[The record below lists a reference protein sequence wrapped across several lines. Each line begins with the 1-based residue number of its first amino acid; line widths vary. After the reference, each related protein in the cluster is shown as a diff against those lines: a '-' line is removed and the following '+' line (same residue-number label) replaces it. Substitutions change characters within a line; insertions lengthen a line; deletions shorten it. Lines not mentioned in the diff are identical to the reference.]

1 MIFDA
6 RTGFLFLGLLSLVV
20 ALALWAV
27 LFRQRRP
34 SLHLWC
40 GGGLAAAGSS
50 FLLALRD
57 WVPDLFG
64 HTLAALLAFA
74 MLVLKLQAIR
84 LELKAPEP
92 RHRLVVLVLAYLALY
107 AILRLEFSAAATFA
121 MLLGVVLV
129 MNARIAWW
137 AWRLGLQEG
146 RRSAR
151 WISVAFGAMAVMY
164 GIRLIHIGLGTFDTH
179 LLTQGY
185 DALIF
190 ALTSV
195 LGIILS
201 NLGWLWLGISRG
213 IVVKSDLD
221 PKPILEAGYLG
232 GGIAFSRPL
241 HQATEGR
248 VVETIRVAPIRRT
261 VTVEDQ
267 RLAERHARGCIVVI
281 DEDDAV
287 AERLRALFTDAG
299 YACDSHGSTRAYLE
313 KLVANRPR
321 FPGPSCVICDVRAI
335 TSDGLEPEPCLVVGP
350 TAVPLLLTG
359 RIEDMPLALSA
370 LRAGALDV
378 LVKPLDSASLQAAVS
393 KALAVSAERRRQ
405 CLQQEELGTRFQ
417 SLTGREREIAHRV
430 ALGQRNQEVA
440 EALEISLRTVKRHRQ
455 QVMRKMQVET
465 LADLV
470 RVMDSLRPEAA
481 RANGLMADRRM
492 TGVDP
497 SVVTGS
503 ATEARRCSTPAFSRV
518 NNPVS
523 ATADTPNSVSGSARP
538 CRG

>member
-57 WVPDLFG
+57 SVPDLFS
-64 HTLAALLAFA
+64 HTLAALLAFV
-74 MLVLKLQAIR
+74 MLVLKLQAVR
-84 LELKAPEP
+84 LELDAPESG
-92 RHRLVVLVLAYLALY
+92 HRLVVLVLAYLALY

-121 MLLGVVLV
+121 VLLGVVLV

-164 GIRLIHIGLGTFDTH
+164 GIRLINVGLGTFDTH

-201 NLGWLWLGISRG
+201 NLGWLWLSISRA
-213 IVVKSDLD
+213 IAVKSDLD
-221 PKPILEAGYLG
+221 TRPVLGAGDLG
-232 GGIAFSRPL
+232 GGIAFSRRRHPPS
-241 HQATEGR
+241 AGS
-248 VVETIRVAPIRRT
+248 VVEAIRVAPIRRA
-261 VTVEDQ
+261 VTVDDQ

-281 DEDDAV
+281 DEDDEV

-299 YACDSHGSTRAYLE
+299 YACDIYGSTRAYLE
-313 KLVANRPR
+313 ELAEKRPR
-321 FPGPSCVICDVRAI
+321 FPGPSCVVCDLRAI
-335 TSDGLEPEPCLVVGP
+335 ALDDLELEPRLLGP
-350 TAVPLLLTG
+350 NAAPLLLAG
-359 RIEDMPLALSA
+359 GIDDMQPALSA

-378 LVKPLDSASLQAAVS
+378 LVKPLDSASIQAAVS
-393 KALAVSAERRRQ
+393 QALAVNAERRRQ
-405 CLQQEELGTRFQ
+405 CLQQEELGMRFQ

-455 QVMRKMQVET
+455 QVMRKMQVAT

-481 RANGLMADRRM
+481 RVNGLVADRRM

-497 SVVTGS
+497 SAGPGS
-503 ATEARRCSTPAFSRV
+503 VTEARRRSTPAFSRA
-518 NNPVS
+518 NNPAS
-523 ATADTPNSVSGSARP
+523 ATADTPNSVWESARP
-538 CRG
+538 CLD

>member
-50 FLLALRD
+50 VLLALRD
-57 WVPDLFG
+57 SIPDLFG

-84 LELKAPEP
+84 LELDAPESG
-92 RHRLVVLVLAYLALY
+92 HRLVVLVLAYLALY
-107 AILRLEFSAAATFA
+107 AILRLEFSTAATFA
-121 MLLGVVLV
+121 VLLGVVLV

-164 GIRLIHIGLGTFDTH
+164 GIRLINIGLGTFDTH

-201 NLGWLWLGISRG
+201 NLGWLWLGISQG
-213 IVVKSDLD
+213 GAVKPDHD
-221 PKPILEAGYLG
+221 QKPILEAGHLG
-232 GGIAFSRPL
+232 GGIAFSRPP
-241 HQATEGR
+241 HQ
-248 VVETIRVAPIRRT
+248 TIAAGVFEAIRAAPIRRA

-267 RLAERHARGCIVVI
+267 RLAERHARGCIIVI

-287 AERLRALFTDAG
+287 TEGLRAVFTDAG
-299 YACDSHGSTRAYLE
+299 YACDSHRSTRAYLE
-313 KLVANRPR
+313 ELAVNRPR
-321 FPGPSCVICDVRAI
+321 FPGPFCVICDVRAI
-335 TSDGLEPEPCLVVGP
+335 TSDGLEPEPRLVGP
-350 TAVPLLLTG
+350 AAAPLLLTG
-359 RIEDMPLALSA
+359 AIEDMPLALSA

-417 SLTGREREIAHRV
+417 SLTVREREIAHRV

-440 EALEISLRTVKRHRQ
+440 EALAISLRTVKRHRQ

-470 RVMDSLRPEAA
+470 RVMDSLGPETA
-481 RANGLMADRRM
+481 RVNGLVADRRM
-492 TGVDP
+492 TGVDLSAEP
-497 SVVTGS
+497 GSV
-503 ATEARRCSTPAFSRV
+503 TEARRRSMPAFSRA
-518 NNPVS
+518 NSPAS
-523 ATADTPNSVSGSARP
+523 ATADTPNSVWESARP
-538 CRG
+538 CPD

>member
-40 GGGLAAAGSS
+40 GGGLAATGSS
-50 FLLALRD
+50 VLLVLRD

-64 HTLAALLAFA
+64 HTLAVLLAFA

-84 LELKAPEP
+84 LELEAPEP
-92 RHRLVVLVLAYLALY
+92 GHRLVVLVLAYLALY
-107 AILRLEFSAAATFA
+107 AILRLEFSTAATFA
-121 MLLGVVLV
+121 VLLGVVLV

-146 RRSAR
+146 RQSAR

-164 GIRLIHIGLGTFDTH
+164 GIRLINIGLGTFDTH

-213 IVVKSDLD
+213 GAVKPDHD
-221 PKPILEAGYLG
+221 RKPILEAGHLG
-232 GGIAFSRPL
+232 GGIAFSRPP
-241 HQATEGR
+241 HQRIAAG
-248 VVETIRVAPIRRT
+248 VVEAIRAVPIRRA

-267 RLAERHARGCIVVI
+267 RLAERHARGCIIVI

-287 AERLRALFTDAG
+287 TEGLHAVFTDAG
-299 YACDSHGSTRAYLE
+299 YACDIHDSTHAYLE
-313 KLVANRPR
+313 ELAANRPR

-335 TSDGLEPEPCLVVGP
+335 VLDGLELEPRLLGP
-350 TAVPLLLTG
+350 DAAPLLLTG
-359 RIEDMPLALSA
+359 GIEDMQPALNA

-393 KALAVSAERRRQ
+393 KALAVSAERWHQR
-405 CLQQEELGTRFQ
+405 LQQAELGMRFQ

-440 EALEISLRTVKRHRQ
+440 EALAISLRTVKRHRQ
-455 QVMRKMQVET
+455 QVMRNMQVET

-470 RVMDSLRPEAA
+470 RVMDSLGPETA
-481 RANGLMADRRM
+481 RVNGLVADRRM
-492 TGVDP
+492 TGVDLSAGP
-497 SVVTGS
+497 VSV
-503 ATEARRCSTPAFSRV
+503 TEARRDAMPAFSRAHT
-518 NNPVS
+518 PVS
-523 ATADTPNSVSGSARP
+523 ATADTPNSVWESARP
-538 CRG
+538 CPD